1 MEAGGPVVADGV
13 LRVASRPQGQEVKP
27 LLEINICTWSLLSCQ
42 ALAWALDIKYLIG
55 IRQSREIWDEFV
67 LGDNLFTEDLT

>member
-1 MEAGGPVVADGV
+1 MEAGASGGGWG

-42 ALAWALDIKYLIG
+42 ALA
-55 IRQSREIWDEFV
+55 
-67 LGDNLFTEDLT
+67 